1 MAEIRTA
8 RADELRE
15 LLAFERR
22 YTERDATLEAFREA
36 FEAWPELFIVC
47 EDDGEIVGEASG
59 RVDGDEVVLLS
70 IAVEPDY
77 RGDGIGGKILQ
88 VFEERARGYAETVSV
103 ASADNVEG
111 FYRAFGYEP
120 AKILLQVDEADLPDG
135 DEDATIEYDSEDA
148 TAGYDGEDATTGDD
162 AETEYEDAETDY
174 DCGATIVEERIDGSG
189 TTYLYVEFE
198 EYRPALRDALK
209 EQVGAFSANTIYEK
223 SLSE

>member
-1 MAEIRTA
+1 MVEIRTA

-36 FEAWPELFIVC
+36 FETWPELFVVR
-47 EDDGEIVGEASG
+47 EDDGEIVAEASG
-59 RVDGDEVVLLS
+59 SVDGEKVFLAS
-70 IAVEPDY
+70 IAVETGY
-77 RGDGIGGKILQ
+77 RGEGIGGEVLQ
-88 VFEERARGYAETVSV
+88 VFEERARDYAETVSV

-120 AKILLQVDEADLPDG
+120 AKILLQVDEADLLDG
-135 DEDATIEYDSEDA
+135 DEDAPREDEDATIEYDSEDVMA
-148 TAGYDGEDATTGDD
+148 EYDGMETDYED
-162 AETEYEDAETDY
+162 AETEYESGVTVVEDRTD
-174 DCGATIVEERIDGSG
+174 DSG
-189 TTYLYVEFE
+189 TTYLYAEFD

-209 EQVGAFSANTIYEK
+209 ERVGAFSVNTIYEK